1 MLCVA
6 AHAFGGAITAVHP
19 PLVCVPVAVGD
30 GYGGGGGDGAG
41 EDATASL
48 LPSAARAGAGPGS
61 VGLAQPSYETF
72 HALTARVGAGT
83 SEAALLESLGL
94 FLQFRWGLGVSPGVP
109 TLGGGLPML
118 GYGEGTQGQRRRR
131 ALVLPTSRVWCSG
144 GALDGCS
151 ADSLS
156 RPHASGRMVPN
167 ILMCSRAVRGL
178 LVPTPS

>member
-1 MLCVA
+1 M
-6 AHAFGGAITAVHP
+6 HP

-30 GYGGGGGDGAG
+30 GYGEGGGDEAG

-48 LPSAARAGAGPGS
+48 LPSAARAGAGPGHHDAQVGV

-94 FLQFRWGLGVSPGVP
+94 FLQFQWGLGVSPGVP

-118 GYGEGTQGQRRRR
+118 GYGEGTQGQRRQC
-131 ALVLPTSRVWCSG
+131 ALALPSRVWC
-144 GALDGCS
+144 GCGC
-151 ADSLS
+151 A
-156 RPHASGRMVPN
+156 
-167 ILMCSRAVRGL
+167 
-178 LVPTPS
+178 